1 MAVQQEK
8 SASCHFFFCTLEWK
22 SPHRPRSGRRC
33 RCCTFF
39 CVRCNLYLTRV
50 THLGVCNAMRQQ
62 HAVRLSLLV
71 KQPGREGDAVS
82 QASRIVLNNKRSQE
96 SVWAAL
102 FQCLVL
108 CNLRGKDGKR
118 VAPPSS
124 LCPHTRAAAEL
135 SDGKHNTWSHA
146 GRLLHRAAASSRS
159 DSPTLKM

>member
-8 SASCHFFFCTLEWK
+8 SASCHFFFFVLWNE
-22 SPHRPRSGRRC
+22 SRLIGRVQAAAAAAAL
-33 RCCTFF
+33 FL

-96 SVWAAL
+96 SV
-102 FQCLVL
+102 
-108 CNLRGKDGKR
+108 
-118 VAPPSS
+118 
-124 LCPHTRAAAEL
+124 
-135 SDGKHNTWSHA
+135 
-146 GRLLHRAAASSRS
+146 
-159 DSPTLKM
+159 